1 MTVSKL
7 RISASKLL
15 PRVRETAKS
24 SSNVVF
30 IPPLEKRSMAGMMTF
45 HQALICLQEGVIVG
59 KPRQNDNGDWELF
72 MERYAAHTSFILKVI
87 AICDGA

>member
-1 MTVSKL
+1 
-7 RISASKLL
+7 
-15 PRVRETAKS
+15 
-24 SSNVVF
+24 
-30 IPPLEKRSMAGMMTF
+30 MAGMMTF

-87 AICDGA
+87 AICDGARITKLVVFPSGAEYV